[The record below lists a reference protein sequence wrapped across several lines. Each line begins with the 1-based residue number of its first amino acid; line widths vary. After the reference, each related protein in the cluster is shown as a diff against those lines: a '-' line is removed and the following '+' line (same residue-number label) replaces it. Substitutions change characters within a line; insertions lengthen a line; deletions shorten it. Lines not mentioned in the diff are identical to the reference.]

1 MSREEEN
8 MLKCVRVC
16 SCTHVFVLFEM
27 MIICCISFNVRKLI
41 NASCIISFPLHINIF
56 LRHPLSYVPCCT
68 KYARMFLRM
77 TMSLSVPKWGLPS
90 TRILSGAPW
99 VTRDSRMER
108 TSALFLPVV
117 LGGLHSRQIR

>member
-41 NASCIISFPLHINIF
+41 NASYIISFPLHINIF

-117 LGGLHSRQIR
+117 LRGLHSRQIR